1 MQKLSVAEAA
11 KKLGVSKEA
20 IYNRIRRNKL
30 KTTDEDGVRFV
41 IFDDDEPILTKQ
53 TKKISNSDGFIDY
66 LLQEIAELKAQIS
79 DLNEQKDELFH
90 QKEEILIANKNEI
103 KQMYK
108 ERDEKLSYFLSFFEK
123 PLLGIKQTPDSD
135 KVKDEALEIFPDD
148 DWVSIGEY
156 LRAQKL
162 SHKKIIK
169 ARKIIIKNIGKTP
182 LIKIKN
188 DILLVH
194 KELDIAILKQ
204 IKKK

>member
-41 IFDDDEPILTKQ
+41 IFDDDEPIPTKQ

-66 LLQEIAELKAQIS
+66 LLQEIAEIKAQIS

-123 PLLGIKQTPDSD
+123 PLLGIKQTPDND
-135 KVKDEALEIFPDD
+135 KTKDEALEIFPDD

>member
-1 MQKLSVAEAA
+1 MQKLSVAEAS

-41 IFDDDEPILTKQ
+41 IFDDDEPIPTKQ

-123 PLLGIKQTPDSD
+123 PLLGIKQTPDND
-135 KVKDEALEIFPDD
+135 KTKDEALEIFPDD

>member
-30 KTTDEDGVRFV
+30 KTTDENGVRFV

-123 PLLGIKQTPDSD
+123 PLLGIKQTQDND

>member
-103 KQMYK
+103 KQM
-108 ERDEKLSYFLSFFEK
+108 
-123 PLLGIKQTPDSD
+123 
-135 KVKDEALEIFPDD
+135 
-148 DWVSIGEY
+148 
-156 LRAQKL
+156 
-162 SHKKIIK
+162 
-169 ARKIIIKNIGKTP
+169 
-182 LIKIKN
+182 
-188 DILLVH
+188 
-194 KELDIAILKQ
+194 
-204 IKKK
+204 

>member
-66 LLQEIAELKAQIS
+66 LLQEIAELKVQIS

-123 PLLGIKQTPDSD
+123 PLLGIKQTPDNN
-135 KVKDEALEIFPDD
+135 KTKDEALEIFPDD

>member
-66 LLQEIAELKAQIS
+66 LLQEIAELKVQIS

-123 PLLGIKQTPDSD
+123 PLLGIKQTPDNN
-135 KVKDEALEIFPDD
+135 KTKDEALEIFPDD

-194 KELDIAILKQ
+194 KELDIAILRQ

>member
-79 DLNEQKDELFH
+79 YLNEQKDELFH

-123 PLLGIKQTPDSD
+123 PLLGIKQTPDND

-194 KELDIAILKQ
+194 KELNIAILKQ

>member
-41 IFDDDEPILTKQ
+41 IFDDDEPIPTKQ

-79 DLNEQKDELFH
+79 DLNELKDELFH

-123 PLLGIKQTPDSD
+123 PLLGIKQTPDND
-135 KVKDEALEIFPDD
+135 KTKDEALEIFPDD

>member
-41 IFDDDEPILTKQ
+41 IFDDDEPIPTKQ

-123 PLLGIKQTPDSD
+123 PLLGIKQTPDND
-135 KVKDEALEIFPDD
+135 KTKDEALEIFPDD

>member
-11 KKLGVSKEA
+11 KKLDVSKEA

-41 IFDDDEPILTKQ
+41 IFDDDEPTPTKQ

-123 PLLGIKQTPDSD
+123 PLLGIKQTPDND

>member
-41 IFDDDEPILTKQ
+41 IFDDDEPIPTKQ

-123 PLLGIKQTPDSD
+123 PLLGIKQTPDNN
-135 KVKDEALEIFPDD
+135 KTKDEALEIFPDD

>member
-41 IFDDDEPILTKQ
+41 IFDDDEPIPTKQ

-123 PLLGIKQTPDSD
+123 PLLGIKQTPDND

>member
-53 TKKISNSDGFIDY
+53 TKKISNSDVFIDY

-123 PLLGIKQTPDSD
+123 PLLGIKQTPDND
-135 KVKDEALEIFPDD
+135 KTKDEALEIFPDD

>member
-41 IFDDDEPILTKQ
+41 IFDDDEPIPTKQ

-123 PLLGIKQTPDSD
+123 PLLGIKQTPDND
-135 KVKDEALEIFPDD
+135 KTKDEALEIFPDD

-194 KELDIAILKQ
+194 KELDIAILRQ

>member
-123 PLLGIKQTPDSD
+123 PLLGIKQTPDND
-135 KVKDEALEIFPDD
+135 KTKDEALEIFPDD

>member
-66 LLQEIAELKAQIS
+66 LLQEIAELKVQIS

-123 PLLGIKQTPDSD
+123 PLLGIKQTPDND
-135 KVKDEALEIFPDD
+135 KTKDEALEIFPDD

>member
-66 LLQEIAELKAQIS
+66 LLQEIAELKVQIS

-123 PLLGIKQTPDSD
+123 PLLGIKQTPDND

>member
-20 IYNRIRRNKL
+20 IYNGIRRNKL

-41 IFDDDEPILTKQ
+41 IFDDDEPIPTKQ

-123 PLLGIKQTPDSD
+123 PLLGIKQTPDND
-135 KVKDEALEIFPDD
+135 KTKDEALEIFPDD

>member
-20 IYNRIRRNKL
+20 SYNRIRRNKL

-123 PLLGIKQTPDSD
+123 PLLGIKHTPDND
-135 KVKDEALEIFPDD
+135 KTKDEALEIFPDD

>member
-123 PLLGIKQTPDSD
+123 PLLGIKQTPDNN
-135 KVKDEALEIFPDD
+135 KTKDEALEIFPDD

>member
-123 PLLGIKQTPDSD
+123 PLLGIKQTPDND
-135 KVKDEALEIFPDD
+135 KTKDEALEIFPDD

-162 SHKKIIK
+162 SNKKIIK

>member
-123 PLLGIKQTPDSD
+123 PLLGIKQTPDND
-135 KVKDEALEIFPDD
+135 KTKDEALEIFPDD
-148 DWVSIGEY
+148 DWVLIGEY